1 MKTPLPH
8 FKSRWFKSMQ
18 KYLAKIEARWEMTED
33 FVYPPQQL
41 WDEHIM
47 SKVCVSDQFMD
58 RDIQRI
64 NYCRVYLNVT
74 TLSNIVLVDGK
85 NVRSTHV

>member
-1 MKTPLPH
+1 MQLGSASNWVTYSIFDGMKTPLPH

-47 SKVCVSDQFMD
+47 SKGVPECDNI
-58 RDIQRI
+58 IQ
-64 NYCRVYLNVT
+64 YCA
-74 TLSNIVLVDGK
+74 GGWK
-85 NVRSTHV
+85 KC